1 MRRTMLPSERACIY
15 LRELAKP
22 DGRATLAR
30 VLPPETVDRIAAIAP
45 TMVATAG
52 PLRRALRRAAR
63 VPSRLGQFL
72 DSKGVPD
79 RAP

>member
-1 MRRTMLPSERACIY
+1 MLPSERACIY

-22 DGRATLAR
+22 EGRATLAR

-45 TMVATAG
+45 TMIATAG
-52 PLRRALRRAAR
+52 PLRRALRRASL

-72 DSKGVPD
+72 DTKGVPS
-79 RAP
+79 RGP